1 MERNGQVKS
10 IVETSVF
17 ITIVFIGVYLIKIP
31 APGGY
36 VHIGDSMIFLAV
48 LFLGTKRGA
57 LAGGIG
63 AALSD
68 VLGGYGVW
76 ILPTFF
82 LKGIMALI
90 MGTLISKK
98 LLGLKGRSL
107 WIISATIAGIAQI
120 AGYAVVTGILYGK
133 AMGIASIPG
142 LILQVAVGLVIAI
155 VLSEALSKTSLKNKY
170 AYEIF

>member
-1 MERNGQVKS
+1 MERNEKIKS
-10 IVETSVF
+10 LVETSVF

-68 VLGGYGVW
+68 VLGGYAVW

-82 LKGIMALI
+82 LKAL
-90 MGTLISKK
+90 MGLLMGVLIEKK
-98 LLGLKGRSL
+98 MFKLKGRAL
-107 WIISATIAGIAQI
+107 WIGSATIAGTVQI
-120 AGYAVVTGILYGK
+120 AGYALVTGILYGK

-142 LILQVAVGLVIAI
+142 LILQVVVGLAIAI
-155 VLSEALSKTSLKNKY
+155 VLSEALSRTSLKNNF
-170 AYEIF
+170 AYPIF